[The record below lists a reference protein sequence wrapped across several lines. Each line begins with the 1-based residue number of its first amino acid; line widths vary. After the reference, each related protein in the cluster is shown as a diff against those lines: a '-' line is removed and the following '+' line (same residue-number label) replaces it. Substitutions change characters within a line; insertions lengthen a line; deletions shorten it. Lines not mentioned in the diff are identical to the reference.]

1 MTKILYL
8 LIMSFVY
15 NLGIHAQENAVR
27 TLPTS
32 LRECYENK
40 YLLERNNRLPHT
52 LNTLI
57 AIIRKI
63 ENSEGLNMDLRS
75 LSVALLHRFR
85 QDGIRPNPSVVSQ
98 DGISPYA
105 PTGHEFFRHA
115 KTLRFI
121 QGNAMLFPNNSIT
134 AIERCTLHFMV
145 SSSVNIF
152 ERGDEGTVCRFAN
165 GAYRNI
171 RSIDPNDN
179 NNTQNIN
186 EDVETLSPEEI
197 EKMTNKKNSTE
208 SAVDP
213 NSFYPELPPNHP
225 DKGRIFSPP
234 SLSKCPVENGVIKT
248 PWGSISG
255 GSILAGIAAAVQ
267 PENIILRDVLEDELL
282 QTAYSSDITLDNKW
296 IATLAGDLAEVA
308 LMQGPRG
315 EKLQVGVNGDW
326 NSIAMPRW
334 YFLNSNEKYQFTT
347 AEIRGDLDGLILA
360 NEVKSWYSKISSLRL
375 SQILDMY
382 YSASGLFNSTIRACN
397 RRSLFRYVAPNSTLS
412 AQAYSA
418 SLVLSENLAKATL
431 KPPIIEKFAVDAAN
445 ELSTYIPSSMN
456 QDLSCQET
464 DRLFD
469 STIVSADLTIILDT
483 NWPFEVVQPILAYML
498 ENMEI
503 NQFNSNFTIINGYD
517 GNVMINSTD
526 TILNFNSFNSSNYSN
541 VKKGLNLPK
550 SFQILR
556 NLEKDKLNREHN
568 EGIGGKASDVIL
580 IMPYNNAQLS
590 QSDKDYCLEQLKYM
604 REEIPDATVLILTS
618 GSKDAWSNIVQNSI
632 SDLFSIGL
640 GDTKEALAPLDKLIS
655 RIKQIPKRLINT
667 QCGANYVSTGTS
679 NSFVDYVHPNGI
691 NFYRLHPNYF
701 FSHDTTATVKILG
714 SGWGSLT
721 VCSSRNLL
729 HVNTTKTN
737 QDVSCASIN
746 NNEHSFSVSCGEA
759 TFIHECQPLYLSVTA
774 NSSDISYQC
783 TDPNRCRYPHM
794 IKYTISYEHLVCT
807 SSANKMAINYI
818 ALIIITMYYLLSNIR
833 SH

>member
-1 MTKILYL
+1 MMKILYL
-8 LIMSFVY
+8 LIMGFVY

-40 YLLERNNRLPHT
+40 YLLERDNRLPHT

-57 AIIRKI
+57 AIVRKI

-85 QDGIRPNPSVVSQ
+85 QDGIRPNPSVISQ

-134 AIERCTLHFMV
+134 AVERCTLHFML
-145 SSSVNIF
+145 SSSIDIF

-165 GAYRNI
+165 SAYRNI
-171 RSIDPNDN
+171 RSIDKNDS
-179 NNTQNIN
+179 NNTNNIN
-186 EDVETLSPEEI
+186 DDVETLSPEEI
-197 EKMTNKKNSTE
+197 KTITNRKDSTE
-208 SAVDP
+208 NAVDP

-225 DKGRIFSPP
+225 DKGRISALPP
-234 SLSKCPVENGVIKT
+234 LSKCPVENGVIKT

-255 GSILAGIAAAVQ
+255 GSILAAIAAAVQ
-267 PENIILRDVLEDELL
+267 PENIILRDVLKDEILK
-282 QTAYSSDITLDNKW
+282 TTYSSDITLDNKW

-326 NSIAMPRW
+326 NSTAMPRW
-334 YFLNSNEKYQFTT
+334 YFLNSNEKLQFTT

-360 NEVKSWYSKISSLRL
+360 NEVKSWYTKIPSLRL

-382 YSASGLFNSTIRACN
+382 YSAPGLFNSTIRACN

-469 STIVSADLTIILDT
+469 STTVSVDLTIILDT
-483 NWPFEVVQPILAYML
+483 NWPFEFVQPILAHML

-503 NQFNSNFTIINGYD
+503 NQFNSNFTILNGYD
-517 GNVMINSTD
+517 GNTMINSTN
-526 TILNFNSFNSSNYSN
+526 TILNFTSFNSSNYSN
-541 VKKGLNLPK
+541 VHKGLNLSK
-550 SFQILR
+550 SLQMLRIL
-556 NLEKDKLNREHN
+556 EQDKLNREHS
-568 EGIGGKASDVIL
+568 EGIGGKSSDVVL
-580 IMPYNNAQLS
+580 IMPYNAQLS
-590 QSDKDYCLEQLKYM
+590 QSDKEYCLEQLKYM
-604 REEIPDATVLILTS
+604 REEIPDAAILILTY
-618 GSKDAWSNIVQNSI
+618 GSKDTWANIVQDST
-632 SDLFSIGL
+632 SDLFSVGQ
-640 GDTKEALAPLDKLIS
+640 GDTRDSLAPLDKLIS

-667 QCGANYVSTGTS
+667 QCGANYVSIGTS
-679 NSFVDYVHPNGI
+679 NSFVDYVQPQGI

-714 SGWGSLT
+714 SGWGPLT
-721 VCSSRNLL
+721 VCTSRNLL
-729 HVNTTKTN
+729 YVNTTKAN
-737 QDVSCASIN
+737 QEVSCTSIS
-746 NNEHSFSVSCGEA
+746 NNEHSFSVSCGDA
-759 TFIHECQPLYLSVTA
+759 TFIHECQPLYISVTA

-783 TDPNRCRYPHM
+783 TDRSRCRYPHM

-807 SSANKMAINYI
+807 SSANKMVINSI
-818 ALIIITMYYLLSNIR
+818 ALIIIAMYCLLSNIR
-833 SH
+833 SY